1 MHFEIALATWTS
13 TRSHGMGAH
22 LRLVEVLAAVHP
34 GDMLL
39 GRARGGNARV
49 ARAGAGVVGAVLQA
63 ELGTRRG
70 EVGGVPEGPVA
81 QVGPVAELGACP
93 KNTGLRRVS
102 TALAEMA
109 GYSAWGLLVW
119 GSSPVCG
126 VIRSVE
132 LVVSASG
139 F

>member
-1 MHFEIALATWTS
+1 
-13 TRSHGMGAH
+13 MGAH
-22 LRLVEVLAAVHP
+22 LRLVEVLAAVYP

-39 GRARGGNARV
+39 GGARGGHARL
-49 ARAGAGVVGAVLQA
+49 ARAGAGFVGAVLQA
-63 ELGTRRG
+63 ELATRG

-93 KNTGLRRVS
+93 KNAGLRRVS

-119 GSSPVCG
+119 GSSPVY
-126 VIRSVE
+126 IA
-132 LVVSASG
+132 LALTLA
-139 F
+139 